1 MSDIEMIA
9 DLKDEVLK
17 LKAKIIELQDKHST
31 QRHQWRKRNHE
42 SNKLVAHYSFVSDKG
57 SELYNSLKRVRK

>member
-1 MSDIEMIA
+1 MIA
-9 DLKDEVLK
+9 DLKEEVLK
-17 LKAKIIELQDKHST
+17 LKAKIIELQDKHAAAR
-31 QRHQWRKRNHE
+31 QQWRKKHHE